1 MSYQSTTILGNVGS
15 SAEMRYTPSGVP
27 VTNFSVAVNRRWTTT
42 DGQQQEKTTWFRV
55 TTWRKLA
62 EVCGEYVHKG
72 MQVLVVG
79 EIEEP
84 NVYTAKDGTQRSNL
98 ELTAN
103 TVRFVGGK
111 RDEGD
116 QAGPR
121 QERVETPVLAELDE
135 IPF

>member
-1 MSYQSTTILGNVGS
+1 MSYQSTTILGNVGN
-15 SAEMRYTPSGVP
+15 EPDMRYTPSGVP
-27 VTNFSVAVNRRWTTT
+27 VTNFSVAVNRRWTTA
-42 DGQQQEKTTWFRV
+42 DGEQQEKTTWFRV

-62 EVCGEYVHKG
+62 EVCAQYVHKG

-84 NVYTAKDGTQRSNL
+84 NVYTAKDGTQRSGL

-111 RDEGD
+111 REEGEQG
-116 QAGPR
+116 QA
-121 QERVETPVLAELDE
+121 QQVQTPVLSDTES

>member
-116 QAGPR
+116 QDAPR
-121 QERVETPVLAELDE
+121 QQVETPVLAELDE